1 MSNLKPA
8 LILASAS
15 PRRLELL
22 NLIGL
27 RHRVVPATVDE
38 VQLAAEAPTAFA
50 LRMARSKARAIAHLN
65 PEALVLA
72 ADTVVDVDGVCLG
85 KPRDRCDAAR
95 MLRLLSGRGHL
106 VHTAMALIHVDLS
119 ASLIDTAEVVFST
132 LSTEMI
138 QWYLDTG
145 EPMDKAGAY
154 AVQGIGGLL
163 VRSVSGSP
171 HTVIGLPIQRMAELY
186 SLCGLSLLSS
196 LEAPPQTH
204 ERCLEE

>member
-1 MSNLKPA
+1 
-8 LILASAS
+8 
-15 PRRLELL
+15 
-22 NLIGL
+22 
-27 RHRVVPATVDE
+27 
-38 VQLAAEAPTAFA
+38 
-50 LRMARSKARAIAHLN
+50 
-65 PEALVLA
+65 
-72 ADTVVDVDGVCLG
+72 
-85 KPRDRCDAAR
+85 
-95 MLRLLSGRGHL
+95 
-106 VHTAMALIHVDLS
+106 MALIHVDLS